1 MANFNARLI
10 PSKLVLAIF
19 ILLSTLI
26 LNLPLTQAADSSTNT
41 SAQSAIVDDPLV
53 GWKSAENNSG
63 AQASKIRI
71 ETIPE
76 NQKARTNAV
85 YELCRSFDEEPCLEA
100 DSKPT
105 LVSVILPRCMT
116 NIETWCIEEIAISKR
131 GRTPAPAKFIRQV
144 QGVTTPE
151 NQNMFYP
158 RGSTISLWE
167 ASDIYNAGGTNTYAA
182 FVQVTMARFP
192 EYMKK
197 EARPGARLSVSI
209 MPFKEIGNLQ
219 SPNQSGYKGISLTEV
234 AGATGGKKF
243 QLSGGDIEC
252 VWTEDGK
259 CGLPVDFAEDSFASI
274 SLRLRNDLTGW
285 LMGRMQDPRVKIEKL
300 DGEFSRLIVSANSVT
315 IPKLNVSI
323 PKRQLT
329 QKLRDSWTEDG
340 YGITDPNGIYTL
352 RSDDSGIFE
361 IIDSWR
367 EIARDTSFALGTAW
381 NFNSITGGG
390 GSPCLQNPNGLQGIV
405 STNAMGYEGIA
416 PSYGSGTL
424 NYQVAGFH
432 FNPDGSEFVGSYDL
446 LINRKIADCLY
457 KLKNMP
463 VSATVSI
470 VDDGKITKL
479 SSSKF
484 AEISVGNA
492 SWFKV
497 SVQGF
502 TFSAPQVRVSFAH
515 KPKILICVKGLTV
528 KKVTGSAPKCP
539 VGFRKNGYS
548 TS

>member
-1 MANFNARLI
+1 MARINARLI
-10 PSKLVLAIF
+10 PSKLVLAFF
-19 ILLSTLI
+19 ILVSTLI
-26 LNLPLTQAADSSTNT
+26 FNLPLTQAADSSTNT

-53 GWKSAENNSG
+53 GWKTAENYSG

-76 NQKARTNAV
+76 NQKARTFGV
-85 YELCRSFDEEPCLEA
+85 WELCKSFDEAPCLEA

-105 LVSVILPRCMT
+105 SVSVLLPRCMT
-116 NIETWCIEEIAISKR
+116 KVETWCIEEIAISKK
-131 GRTPAPAKFIRQV
+131 GRPLSPAKFLRQV
-144 QGVTTPE
+144 QGITTPE
-151 NQNMFYP
+151 NQKLFYP

-167 ASDIYNAGGTNTYAA
+167 APGISNAGGTNTYAA
-182 FVQVTMARFP
+182 FVQVIMARFP

-197 EARPGARLSVSI
+197 ETRPGARLSVSI

-234 AGATGGKKF
+234 ESPSGGKKF

-259 CGLPVDFAEDSFASI
+259 CGQPVDFAEDSVASI
-274 SLRLRNDLTGW
+274 SLRIRNDLTGW
-285 LMGRMQDPRVKIEKL
+285 LMGRMQDPRVKIERL
-300 DGEFSRLIVSANSVT
+300 DGESSRLIVSANSIT

-323 PKRQLT
+323 PKSQLT
-329 QKLRDSWTEDG
+329 QKLRDTWTEDG
-340 YGITDPNGIYTL
+340 YGITDPNGIYTIT
-352 RSDDSGIFE
+352 SDGPGIFE

-405 STNAMGYEGIA
+405 STNAMGYDGIA
-416 PSYGSGTL
+416 PSYGGGTL

-432 FNPDGSEFVGSYDL
+432 FNPDGSEFIGSYDL

-457 KLKNMP
+457 KLKNLP
-463 VSATVSI
+463 VTATVSI
-470 VDDGKITKL
+470 IDDGKISKL

-484 AEISVGNA
+484 SEISVGNA

-502 TFSAPQVRVSFAH
+502 TFSTPQVRVSFAH